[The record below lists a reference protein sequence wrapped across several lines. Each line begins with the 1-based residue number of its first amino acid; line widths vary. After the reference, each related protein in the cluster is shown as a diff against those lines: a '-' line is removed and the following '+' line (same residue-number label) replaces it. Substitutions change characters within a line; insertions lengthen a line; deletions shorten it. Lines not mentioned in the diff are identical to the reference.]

1 MGGELREVGGRING
15 VVARQG
21 SSVYKQK
28 QEFDDRITMF
38 ILEKNIY

>member
-1 MGGELREVGGRING
+1 MNG

-28 QEFDDRITMF
+28 QEIEDRIT
-38 ILEKNIY
+38 ISRLEKNIY